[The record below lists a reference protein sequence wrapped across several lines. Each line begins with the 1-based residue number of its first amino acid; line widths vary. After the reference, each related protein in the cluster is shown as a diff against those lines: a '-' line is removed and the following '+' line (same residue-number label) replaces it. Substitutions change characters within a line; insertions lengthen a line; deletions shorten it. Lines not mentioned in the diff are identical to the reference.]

1 MCMCARTLQ
10 TRREAKCSAVGRASR
25 LASMLSLLVLSC
37 RSTASPGAERSRLD
51 AAYDAVI
58 LNGRVIDGSGNPWFY
73 GSVGLK
79 NGHIVKIG
87 RIDPKS
93 AKRVID
99 ATGMVV

>member
-10 TRREAKCSAVGRASR
+10 TPREAKCPAVGRGRASR
-25 LASMLSLLVLSC
+25 VASMLSLMVLASL
-37 RSTASPGAERSRLD
+37 STASPGAERSRPD

-58 LNGRVIDGSGNPWFY
+58 LNGRVVDGSGNPWFY

-93 AKRVID
+93 AKRV
-99 ATGMVV
+99 